1 MGLLDRL
8 RSTSS
13 LDRLP
18 ETIGLWPA
26 RGVVFL
32 MVYGV
37 LLIGATMFL
46 MPQWMLH
53 LRGAHTVGS
62 VLAKEPENHLSIKY
76 RFQVRGATYEGE
88 WGPWDLSVT
97 NVGDSVP
104 VTYLPSRPQVSMAGE
119 PHLGG
124 WWFLSFV
131 VLPLGAAIVAIG
143 GVRPTKARRLT
154 SA

>member
-46 MPQWMLH
+46 MPQWVLH
-53 LRGAHTVGS
+53 LRGAHAVGS
-62 VLAKEPENHLSIKY
+62 VLAKEPKNHLSIKY
-76 RFQVRGATYEGE
+76 RFQVRGTTYDGE
-88 WGPWDLSVT
+88 WGPWDLGVT
-97 NVGDSVP
+97 NVGDSVA

-124 WWFLSFV
+124 WWFLPFV
-131 VLPLGAAIVAIG
+131 LLPLGAAFIAVG

>member
-46 MPQWMLH
+46 MPQWVLH

-62 VLAKEPENHLSIKY
+62 VLAKEPKNHLSIKY
-76 RFQVRGATYEGE
+76 RFQVRGQRMTVSGALGILALPTWAT
-88 WGPWDLSVT
+88 
-97 NVGDSVP
+97 
-104 VTYLPSRPQVSMAGE
+104 PSRS
-119 PHLGG
+119 HI
-124 WWFLSFV
+124 SRV
-131 VLPLGAAIVAIG
+131 VLRCRWRASRI
-143 GVRPTKARRLT
+143 
-154 SA
+154 